1 MLSLSWLLLLACK
14 DKSPVVEDTAS
25 SEWTWSQVA
34 WRPMAAVPG
43 GSMDFVVMGDGDP
56 ATVLAASNNNGLF
69 VATTDDPSF
78 TKSNDPELAPHFYA
92 APVLQTTPLER
103 MVVGSSNQV
112 LVSTDDGA
120 TFERLMTLPD
130 LLTGLAVREGRIVVT
145 AATPAP
151 SSPTARIPS
160 TTTATD
166 RWATQTTTAM
176 DTPPAPSATTP
187 TPT

>member
-1 MLSLSWLLLLACK
+1 MSLSWLLVLACK

-69 VATTDDPSF
+69 VATTDDALF

-92 APVLQTTPLER
+92 NLAFNADGTEIWATLPLGPVWR
-103 MVVGSSNQV
+103 GV
-112 LVSTDDGA
+112 LVAD
-120 TFERLMTLPD
+120 
-130 LLTGLAVREGRIVVT
+130 
-145 AATPAP
+145 
-151 SSPTARIPS
+151 
-160 TTTATD
+160 
-166 RWATQTTTAM
+166 
-176 DTPPAPSATTP
+176 
-187 TPT
+187 